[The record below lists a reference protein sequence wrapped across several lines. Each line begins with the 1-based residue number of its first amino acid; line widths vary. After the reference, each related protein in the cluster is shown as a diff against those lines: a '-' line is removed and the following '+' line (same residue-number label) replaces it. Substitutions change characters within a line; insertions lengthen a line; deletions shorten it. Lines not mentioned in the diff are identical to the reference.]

1 MNEGAPKNPDI
12 PEGIEELADYLARHP
27 VTENPMWESAPLVAE
42 LEGVI
47 AQFEI
52 DHPLAQLHAITVM
65 SPEMIELHPVR
76 EPARIALIPITERLT
91 ELRNE
96 TNISE
101 DTYEQL
107 RMKYKILSRA
117 VGMVQNDGKVFHDR

>member
-1 MNEGAPKNPDI
+1 MNEGAPKNPAI

-27 VTENPMWESAPLVAE
+27 VVENPMRESAPLVSE

-52 DHPLAQLHAITVM
+52 NHPLAQLHAITVIN
-65 SPEMIELHPVR
+65 PDEPELHPVR
-76 EPARIALIPITERLT
+76 EPARIALIPITERLA

-101 DTYEQL
+101 GTYEQL
-107 RMKYKILSRA
+107 RMKYKLVSRA
-117 VGMVQNDGKVFHDR
+117 VGMVQKNGKVFHDR